1 MHHQLHRGA
10 GQDSEVRHGRERQ
23 AEGTAAH
30 QDAERH
36 GKGDELDKLQH
47 TQRRVVMAKRKKVE
61 NDFPAFFFILKNV
74 NYFNNVCLLKLF
86 SIILC
91 SENNKNIENGY

>member
-1 MHHQLHRGA
+1 
-10 GQDSEVRHGRERQ
+10 
-23 AEGTAAH
+23 
-30 QDAERH
+30 
-36 GKGDELDKLQH
+36 
-47 TQRRVVMAKRKKVE
+47 MAKRKKVE